1 MTANICKKCGREM
14 SDNKKLCHN
23 CRNKHNDKI
32 NKIGKRIVTGVGVV
46 ALSVNALAKLLNK
59 SMSK

>member
-1 MTANICKKCGREM
+1 M

-59 SMSK
+59 SMNK